1 MADNKDKEK
10 LTPAD
15 YDRWGRTCV
24 KFYDDPPKPSVGT
37 KLPIDEEL
45 EKLFEQMDRENAKLV
60 NNQGCP
66 TKRVPKKK

>member
-15 YDRWGRTCV
+15 YDRWGRTCI
-24 KFYDDPPKPSVGT
+24 KLIDPPPKPTTHS
-37 KLPIDEEL
+37 LPDDEEL
-45 EKLFEQMDRENAKLV
+45 EKLFEQMDRETAKLV
-60 NNQGCP
+60 HNQGCP